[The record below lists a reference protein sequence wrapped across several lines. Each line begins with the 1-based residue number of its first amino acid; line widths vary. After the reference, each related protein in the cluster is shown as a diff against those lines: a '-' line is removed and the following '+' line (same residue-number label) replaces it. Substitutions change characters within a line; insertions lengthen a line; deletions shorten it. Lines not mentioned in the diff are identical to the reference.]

1 MIVGSFSEERL
12 ALQVVKEK
20 EITFTDEQKIQM
32 FLSNRSR
39 SQHTYKSYYRAIERF
54 RMFISYK
61 NMNDVTWREIE
72 AFKVYLLSLKNE
84 KTGLPLAPASVS
96 ATIAALKS
104 FYKWGSDPNIGLFQ
118 QNPTSSVRLPVI
130 PLMSKKHF
138 LTKNEV
144 GKLLQFLQYDNKRN
158 YLIALSL
165 LLLGLR
171 VSELCSIRWCD
182 FYSDATESNVWL
194 TVTRGKGGK
203 IRDIKVPRHLWLLFS
218 SYLGTKPHLSS
229 SSDSQ
234 VFSITSRQVERMIK
248 AACLKCGLDKPVTP
262 HWLRHTNATLAL
274 LNGASLQQVQET
286 LGHSHINTT
295 QRYLHTVEQLT
306 KSASDYVEELLIAYI

>member
-1 MIVGSFSEERL
+1 VKTESYTEEKQSV
-12 ALQVVKEK
+12 QVVKEK
-20 EITFTDEQKIQM
+20 EMNFTDEQKIQM

-39 SQHTYKSYYRAIERF
+39 SEHTYKSYFRAIERF
-54 RMFISYK
+54 RNFISYR
-61 NMNDVTWREIE
+61 NLNEISWREIE
-72 AFKVYLLSLKNE
+72 AFKLFLMSVKKEKNE
-84 KTGLPLAPASVS
+84 LPLAPASISV
-96 ATIAALKS
+96 TMAAIKS
-104 FYKWGSDPNIGLFQ
+104 MYKWGSDPNIGLFNH
-118 QNPTSSVRLPVI
+118 NPTSSVRLPVI

-144 GKLLQFLQYDNKRN
+144 TKLLHFLQHDNKRN

-171 VSELCSIRWCD
+171 VSELCAVRWCD
-182 FYSDATESNVWL
+182 FYSDPMESTVWL

-203 IRDIKVPRHLWLLFS
+203 IREIKVPRHLWMLYTELLS
-218 SYLGTKPHLSS
+218 TKPHLSS
-229 SSDSQ
+229 KSEEQ
-234 VFSITSRQVERMIK
+234 IFSITSRQVERMIK
-248 AACLKCGLDKPVTP
+248 ASCVKSGLDKPVTP

-274 LNGASLQQVQET
+274 LNGASLQQVQES

-306 KSASDYVEELLIAYI
+306 KSASDYVEELLIGHS

>member
-1 MIVGSFSEERL
+1 MRIGSITEERS
-12 ALQVVKEK
+12 AIQVINEK
-20 EITFTDEQKIQM
+20 EMTFTDEQKIQM

-54 RMFISYK
+54 RMFIAYK
-61 NMNDVTWREIE
+61 NLNDVTWREIE
-72 AFKVYLLSLKNE
+72 AFKVYLMSMKTNKNG
-84 KTGLPLAPASVS
+84 TPLAPASIS

-104 FYKWGSDPNIGLFQ
+104 FYKWGSDPNIGLLQ
-118 QNPTSSVRLPVI
+118 QNPTSSIRLPVI
-130 PLMSKKHF
+130 PLMSRKHF

-144 GKLLQFLQYDNKRN
+144 GKLLHYLQKESKRN

-171 VSELCSIRWCD
+171 VSELCAVRWCD
-182 FYSDATESNVWL
+182 FYSDPMESTVWL

-203 IRDIKVPRHLWLLFS
+203 IRDIKVPRHLWLLFT
-218 SYLGTKPHLSS
+218 SYLNTKPHLSS
-229 SSDSQ
+229 NSDSQ
-234 VFSITSRQVERMIK
+234 IFSITTRQIERMIK
-248 AACLKCGLDKPVTP
+248 SASINSGLDKPVTP

-295 QRYLHTVEQLT
+295 QRYLHTVDQLT
-306 KSASDYVEELLIAYI
+306 KSATDYVEELLIGYI